1 MLWFY
6 VGAAAL
12 GLLLGLV
19 FRAGAVIAASVVLAA
34 ASVVLGP
41 LLAGTSIW
49 LALAVAFGG
58 TFALQMGYFTGLL
71 LICALS
77 RVEWA
82 DARERLLGG
91 YRSFVARASRVW
103 TS

>member
-6 VGAAAL
+6 VGAAGL

-19 FRAGAVIAASVVLAA
+19 FRAGAVIAASAVLAA
-34 ASVVLGP
+34 ASAVLGP
-41 LLAGTSIW
+41 LLAGWSIW
-49 LALAVAFGG
+49 LVLAAAFGG
-58 TFALQMGYFTGLL
+58 TFALQAGYFSGLL
-71 LICALS
+71 LTCTLS
-77 RVEWA
+77 RTDWA
-82 DARERLLGG
+82 DVRERLLGG